1 MILRFA
7 LLGLL
12 STTTYVNAFAPTKTF
27 TPRTTIRQQAI
38 IDPNLIHDLHA
49 VPQHLDTASSFFS
62 SITLSDATDALV
74 DAVTSSTPEP
84 VASTAAA
91 VVDAAST
98 AAPAAT
104 EAVAND
110 NGWFG
115 FLAGP
120 IESLLAAIHGGLV
133 SVGMSADSWGISI
146 IAMTIFIKIVT
157 YPLTYSQLENTT
169 KMQTLNPKIKEI
181 QAKYQ
186 SNPEVMN
193 QKMAE
198 FYQENEFNP
207 LAGCVP
213 TLVQLPVLVGLYRS
227 VLNLAKENKLDEPF
241 LFLPN
246 LEGPTYG
253 ADPSHTTDWL
263 FQWTNGVPPLGW
275 EDTTSFLI
283 LPLVLLVTQFL
294 SMELMAPKDQ
304 EQPAFV
310 KFIPF
315 MISFFSLGVPAALS
329 VYWVAN
335 NIITTTLSL
344 QIRSTFDTAAP
355 AMTGGGAAGA
365 SVVDVQASTFTPAP
379 MREKPAGFGATDW
392 GGDDGV
398 KPITDMDAEVVEA
411 VVEEEAAAVPSAAD
425 LGVPG
430 RGKKKNRGKKKK
442 KKRN

>member
-12 STTTYVNAFAPTKTF
+12 PTTWAFAPQTTTTTF
-27 TPRTTIRQQAI
+27 TPRSNIIRQQAI
-38 IDPNLIHDLHA
+38 VDPNLIHDL
-49 VPQHLDTASSFFS
+49 PQHLDTAQSFFS

-74 DAVTSSTPEP
+74 DAVTSATPEP
-84 VASTAAA
+84 TAAVAA
-91 VVDAAST
+91 VVDTATT
-98 AAPAAT
+98 AAPAAADAAT
-104 EAVAND
+104 TAVAND
-110 NGWFG
+110 NGGLG

-120 IESLLAAIHGGLV
+120 IEFLLDTIHGGLV
-133 SVGMSADSWGISI
+133 SIGLSADAWGVSI
-146 IAMTIFIKIVT
+146 IAMTMLIKIVT
-157 YPLTYSQLENTT
+157 YPLTFSQLENTN
-169 KMQTLNPKIKEI
+169 KMQAFQPQIKEI
-181 QAKYQ
+181 QAKYA

-198 FYQENEFNP
+198 FYQTNDFNP

-213 TLVQLPVLVGLYRS
+213 TLVQLPVLIGLYRS

-253 ADPSHTTDWL
+253 ADPAHASDWL
-263 FQWTNGVPPLGW
+263 LKGWVNGVPSLGW

-283 LPLVLLVTQFL
+283 VPVFLIVSQFI
-294 SMELMAPKDQ
+294 SMELMAPKNQ
-304 EQPAFV
+304 EQPAFL
-310 KFIPF
+310 KFLPL
-315 MISFFSLGVPAALS
+315 MIGYFSLNVPAALG

-335 NIITTTLSL
+335 NIITTALSL
-344 QIRSTFDTAAP
+344 QIRGQFDTAAP
-355 AMTGGGAAGA
+355 AVTGGGGGGA
-365 SVVDVQASTFTPAP
+365 NVVDVQTSTFTPAP

-392 GGDDGV
+392 GEDEV
-398 KPITDMDAEVVEA
+398 KPITTMDAEVVET
-411 VVEEEAAAVPSAAD
+411 VVEEAAAVPSAAD